1 MTEECVPNK
10 GLSHNLKKKTKNHKP
25 TNKQTNKKTKL
36 NEMEINNQPN
46 KAFMEMI
53 INMLSELRRRMD
65 EHSEIFFKRVK
76 KHKES
81 NRAKEYNN

>member
-1 MTEECVPNK
+1 
-10 GLSHNLKKKTKNHKP
+10 
-25 TNKQTNKKTKL
+25 
-36 NEMEINNQPN
+36 MEINNQPN

-81 NRAKEYNN
+81 NRAKEYNNWNKKKFSKRNQ